1 MNITVNTKNTT
12 LTDAI
17 KDYSE
22 KKVEKI
28 KKYFDDIMDVHV
40 NLDVEKNLHIAEIFV
55 NVKGIFLKGIEKSED
70 MYASIDMAVDKIER
84 QLVKYKEK
92 LKSRKN
98 AEIREGDALKLNV
111 YDYDEESVISDP
123 QVIISKSIPA
133 KPMDVEEAV
142 MQMDLMNKNF
152 FVFRN
157 AENAE
162 INVVYKRDD
171 GKIGLI
177 ES

>member
-55 NVKGIFLKGIEKSED
+55 NVRGIFLKGIEKSED